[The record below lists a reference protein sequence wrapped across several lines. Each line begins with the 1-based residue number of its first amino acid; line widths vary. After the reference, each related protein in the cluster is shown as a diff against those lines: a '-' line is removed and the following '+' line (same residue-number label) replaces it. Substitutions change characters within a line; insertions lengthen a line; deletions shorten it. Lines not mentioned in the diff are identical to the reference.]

1 MTNSNGNGNGNG
13 LSAGG
18 SAPMSAAQFAAYI
31 ERRLSLEDT
40 IEVLGRE
47 EMQLR
52 LRVDGAEVD
61 AELDDFYSAYAR
73 DPSQLDTIV
82 RNFVVATL
90 GLAPD
95 RDTSDYAALAD
106 RIYPMLKPIELLV
119 TVRERKLPMLAYR
132 DFLAQLIV
140 TYVIDEQRSVAFI
153 NEDHLERWGVDVT
166 DVHEQAITNLR
177 RRTHE
182 QVDYVTAGEDE
193 QRLFIFNSGDGYDAT
208 RLLLSDVLATW
219 ASALPGNLVI
229 GIPNRDFLIGF
240 SDADPEILERV
251 ALQIQADAAGREY
264 GLTEQLFTL
273 ASGEIREYNW
283 E

>member
-1 MTNSNGNGNGNG
+1 
-13 LSAGG
+13 
-18 SAPMSAAQFAAYI
+18 MSAAQFAAYI
-31 ERRLSLEDT
+31 ERRLSLEDA

-52 LRVDGAEVD
+52 LRVNGAEMI
-61 AELDDFYSAYAR
+61 AGLDNFYSAYAR

-82 RNFVVATL
+82 HNFVATTL
-90 GLAPD
+90 GLAPNREVD
-95 RDTSDYAALAD
+95 DFAELAG

-132 DFLAQLIV
+132 DFLAQLII
-140 TYVIDEQRSVAFI
+140 TYVVDEPRSVTFI
-153 NEDHLERWGVDVT
+153 NDDHLERWGVDVAQIH
-166 DVHEQAITNLR
+166 DQAIANLR
-177 RRTHE
+177 RRTHDRI
-182 QVDYVTAGEDE
+182 DYVTAGEGE

-219 ASALPGNLVI
+219 ARALPGNLVI

-240 SDADPEILERV
+240 SDANAEILQRI
-251 ALQIQADAAGREY
+251 AQQIQTDAVGREH
-264 GLTEQLFTL
+264 GLTDQLFTL
-273 ASGEIREYNW
+273 KAGEVREYEW

>member
-1 MTNSNGNGNGNG
+1 MTNSNGNGNG

-31 ERRLSLEDT
+31 ERRLSLEDR

-95 RDTSDYAALAD
+95 RDTRDYAALAD

-119 TVRERKLPMLAYR
+119 TVRERKLPMLVYR

-140 TYVIDEQRSVAFI
+140 TYVIDERRSVAFI

-182 QVDYVTAGEDE
+182 QVDYVTTGEGE

-219 ASALPGNLVI
+219 ASGLPGNLVI
-229 GIPNRDFLIGF
+229 GIPNRDFLIGL